1 MIRRSSDSRQ
11 LIGGKGNYA
20 PASASDNLPFL
31 LKIASTPEGFGGKG
45 IRTPDFQLAKLAL
58 YQLSYAPAFRIAEC
72 RLAIADF
79 KKLFSWVPAFLG
91 DSDRN
96 KNAGCRSCDHIRH
109 LVVSPSR
116 SVRRGEKCS
125 SDTGRVDRP
134 PGNLA
139 GFVDVPGLFKS
150 RCVARGFESVEIC
163 HHAVFPN
170 KSAAIS
176 VRVAGKPDHLPLLI
190 DSIGFAVHIA
200 GKETETLHS
209 ARGRPDECLEKVAI
223 RVVRR
228 TSEANHI
235 AALVNVRRRVPPRRA
250 KISKID
256 NLAVVPK
263 QRMLCRETA
272 DSLIAD
278 SGNAD
283 RLSLFVDACRRA

>member
-1 MIRRSSDSRQ
+1 MVGLTGLEPVTLRLSSACS
-11 LIGGKGNYA
+11 N
-20 PASASDNLPFL
+20 
-31 LKIASTPEGFGGKG
+31 
-45 IRTPDFQLAKLAL
+45 
-58 YQLSYAPAFRIAEC
+58 QLSYAPAFRIAEC

-139 GFVDVPGLFKS
+139 GFVDVLGLFKA
-150 RCVARGFESVEIC
+150 RGVARGFESVEIC
-163 HHAVFPN
+163 YHAVFPN

-190 DSIGFAVHIA
+190 DSIGFAVDIA

-228 TSEANHI
+228 ASEANHI
-235 AALVNVRRRVPPRRA
+235 AALVNVRRRVPPGRA

-263 QRMLCRETA
+263 KRVFGCVSP
-272 DSLIAD
+272 DGLIAN
-278 SGNAD
+278 SRNAD
-283 RLSLFVDACRRA
+283 GLSLFVDACRRA

>member
-1 MIRRSSDSRQ
+1 MPPLSE
-11 LIGGKGNYA
+11 
-20 PASASDNLPFL
+20 LPNVDWRL
-31 LKIASTPEGFGGKG
+31 PISTPKN
-45 IRTPDFQLAKLAL
+45 
-58 YQLSYAPAFRIAEC
+58 FRGC
-72 RLAIADF
+72 
-79 KKLFSWVPAFLG
+79 VPVLLG

-139 GFVDVPGLFKS
+139 GFVDVSGLFQP
-150 RCVARGFESVEIC
+150 RGVAGLFEVVEIS
-163 HHAVFPN
+163 HNAIFPN

-176 VRVAGKPDHLPLLI
+176 VRVAGKPDHLPLLV
-190 DSIGFAVHIA
+190 DSIGFAVDIA

-235 AALVNVRRRVPPRRA
+235 AALVNVRRRVPPGRA